1 MGKIAAIPMN
11 MISWPLSSQNTGDV
25 RGRGRLGT
33 GGLWPGEVRRQQRGT
48 ILTVQVGFTPV
59 ADDLYREIILDH
71 YRHPRHRG
79 RVDPAD
85 AVVTADNPL
94 CGDQI
99 DLSVR
104 FDGQQVAEI
113 AFDGSGCS
121 ISQAASSMLCDEVSG
136 HSRAAARDVAR
147 RFRAMLV
154 EEGSSD
160 DLGDLEA
167 LQGVRAY
174 PVRVKCATLPCNALL
189 QALGQAE
196 DDT

>member
-1 MGKIAAIPMN
+1 M
-11 MISWPLSSQNTGDV
+11 
-25 RGRGRLGT
+25 
-33 GGLWPGEVRRQQRGT
+33 
-48 ILTVQVGFTPV
+48 

-85 AVVTADNPL
+85 AVVEADNPL

-99 DLSVR
+99 DISVR
-104 FDGQQVAEI
+104 FDGEQVAAIGFE
-113 AFDGSGCS
+113 GTGCS
-121 ISQAASSMLCDEVSG
+121 ISQAACSMLCDEVSG
-136 HSRAAARDVAR
+136 GSREHARDVAG

-154 EEGSSD
+154 EDGSPD

-174 PVRVKCATLPCNALL
+174 PVRVKCATLPCGALL
-189 QALGQAE
+189 QALSDAE
-196 DDT
+196 ERT